1 MTIDR
6 EEILNGKTVRVKTG
20 CGYMYITVN
29 QKGDKPFEV
38 FLEIGKAGGCVSS
51 QSEAL
56 GRLVSL
62 CLRNNIDV
70 ESYPENG
77 SIEPH
82 KLFGNPKVRIALTH
96 AINRE
101 LIVDEF
107 LKNYGKVASGPIS
120 PIFIFLQTA

>member
-6 EEILNGKTVRVKTG
+6 EEILSGKTVRVKTG

-29 QKGDKPFEV
+29 QRGNKPFEV

-62 CLRNNIDV
+62 CLRNNVDV
-70 ESYPENG
+70 ELVREQLH
-77 SIEPH
+77 SIHCNVPLIDGA
-82 KLFGNPKVRIALTH
+82 KSCADAIAIAL
-96 AINRE
+96 E
-101 LIVDEF
+101 K
-107 LKNYGKVASGPIS
+107 LKEEVI
-120 PIFIFLQTA
+120 I